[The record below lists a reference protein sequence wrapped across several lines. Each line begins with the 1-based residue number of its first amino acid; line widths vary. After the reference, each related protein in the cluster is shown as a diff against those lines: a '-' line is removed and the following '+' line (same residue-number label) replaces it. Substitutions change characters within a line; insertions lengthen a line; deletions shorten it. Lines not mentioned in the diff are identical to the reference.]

1 MPQHEAVLACSHEG
15 VLQDHDVVVV
25 TLLQKRR
32 SIVAT
37 LGRGD
42 ERKGVLRHDSRGRHD
57 IVTRR
62 AVEKLYIC
70 VEMGV
75 CWKWRDIPARAC
87 PPQEPSQ
94 CRASLSH
101 TKAHQQKYDITT
113 KARHRVTR
121 RGKTRHLW
129 PRARFSRWRR

>member
-1 MPQHEAVLACSHEG
+1 MPQHESVLACSHEG

-87 PPQEPSQ
+87 LL
-94 CRASLSH
+94 RSH
-101 TKAHQQKYDITT
+101 LNVE
-113 KARHRVTR
+113 RHCPTR
-121 RGKTRHLW
+121 RPTSKNMI
-129 PRARFSRWRR
+129 